1 MTLFEPTATEVE
13 QAGKGYILC
22 SIGQESGEIPYTAY
36 FANRS
41 YVEANPETVQGFVN
55 AMALAQQWVA
65 EHTDRQVAEAI
76 CDQFPDTDLDVLERV
91 CARHREID
99 AWNRTPVMEQQALER
114 LETVMTQAGE
124 LTPDQWVDFDRLV
137 DNRFAQKA
145 AGQ

>member
-1 MTLFEPTATEVE
+1 MCMLAM
-13 QAGKGYILC
+13 
-22 SIGQESGEIPYTAY
+22 
-36 FANRS
+36 FACI
-41 YVEANPETVQGFVN
+41 N

-124 LTPDQWVDFDRLV
+124 LTPDQWVDFDELV